1 MYYLVMC
8 LDIPFKVVTKQNL
21 KKAIKESRKKATIE
35 TGDDQSN
42 SCIYE
47 IEINKVIRK
56 EIWQ

>member
-1 MYYLVMC
+1 MKTKYYLVMC

-42 SCIYE
+42 SCIM
-47 IEINKVIRK
+47 K
-56 EIWQ
+56 